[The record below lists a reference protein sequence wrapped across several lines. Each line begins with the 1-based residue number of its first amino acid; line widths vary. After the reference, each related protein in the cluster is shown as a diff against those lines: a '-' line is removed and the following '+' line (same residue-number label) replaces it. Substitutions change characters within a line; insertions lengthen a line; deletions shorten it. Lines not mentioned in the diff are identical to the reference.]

1 MAKDIRVLLIKLAD
15 RLHNMRT
22 LNYMTEAKQK
32 EKAKETLDIYAPLAD
47 RLGIAKIKTELE
59 DLCFK
64 YLYPE
69 D

>member
-1 MAKDIRVLLIKLAD
+1 
-15 RLHNMRT
+15 
-22 LNYMTEAKQK
+22 MTVAKQN

-64 YLYPE
+64 YLYPRNMRTYLKK
-69 D
+69 